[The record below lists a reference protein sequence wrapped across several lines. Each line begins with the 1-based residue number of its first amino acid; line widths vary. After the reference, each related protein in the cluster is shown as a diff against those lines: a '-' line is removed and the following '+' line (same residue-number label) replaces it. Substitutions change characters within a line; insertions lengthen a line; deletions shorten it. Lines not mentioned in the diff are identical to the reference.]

1 MSDRIVLSGV
11 EATGFHG
18 VFDHEKRDGQRFVVD
33 VEVEADLSWA
43 GRTDD
48 LARTVNY
55 GEIGAQV
62 VARIEGEPF
71 DLIERLA
78 EVIAQDVLIH
88 PLVDV
93 VTVTV
98 HKPQAPVGVPF
109 GDVEVVV
116 RRAKDVPVV
125 IALGANLPGPAETVP
140 VTDLSRPGPGHHDTS
155 GAPDRPTPDDTVRF
169 VLGVLGRLPWLHDLR
184 SSGLYRTAPVGG
196 EAVAGQPDYVNAV
209 MVARTN
215 LAPAAVLAEL
225 HRIEAD
231 FGRTREIRWG
241 ARTLDL
247 DLIQYG
253 DPSAG
258 TDVRSDDPELLLPH
272 PRAHER
278 AFVLTPWLDVD
289 PDATLRLGDGV
300 AAVRDLIPSLAD
312 QAVRPLEVDG

>member
-18 VFDHEKRDGQRFVVD
+18 AFDHEKRDGQRFVVD

-109 GDVEVVV
+109 GDVTVAVTR
-116 RRAKDVPVV
+116 RRAPVPVV
-125 IALGANLPGPAETVP
+125 IALGANLGDAESALLSAVD
-140 VTDLSRPGPGHHDTS
+140 DLS
-155 GAPDRPTPDDTVRF
+155 A
-169 VLGVLGRLPWLHDLR
+169 LE
-184 SSGLYRTAPVGG
+184 GLSDVHKSTIHESDPVGG
-196 EAVAGQPDYVNAV
+196 PEQPVYLNAV
-209 MVARTN
+209 VTARSRWS
-215 LAPAAVLAEL
+215 APRLLTAL
-225 HRIEAD
+225 HAIEAD
-231 FGRTREIRWG
+231 HGRVRAIRWG

-247 DLIQYG
+247 DLIQVG
-253 DPSAG
+253 SPGGADEWVSE
-258 TDVRSDDPELLLPH
+258 SEHLMLPH

-278 AFVLTPWLDVD
+278 GFVLVPWLAVD
-289 PDATLRLGDGV
+289 PEAALRVGDDVVDVADLVARVDVAGVRARLDDDAC
-300 AAVRDLIPSLAD
+300 DLP
-312 QAVRPLEVDG
+312 